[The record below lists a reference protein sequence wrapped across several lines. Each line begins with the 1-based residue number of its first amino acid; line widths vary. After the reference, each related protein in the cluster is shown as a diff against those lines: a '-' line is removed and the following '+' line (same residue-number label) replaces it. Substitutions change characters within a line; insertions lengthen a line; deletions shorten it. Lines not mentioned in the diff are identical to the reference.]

1 MSETQ
6 TTSVAQGVLRPVASA
21 MGAMIQDEM
30 VIFENDG
37 DAFYGLRGAGR
48 RIWTLIAEDAHTADD
63 IVRRLC
69 DEFDGDEALIRQDVA
84 QTIAKLSAHG
94 LIEAH

>member
-1 MSETQ
+1 MSAPHP
-6 TTSVAQGVLRPVASA
+6 VMPAGVLRPIASA

-30 VIFENDG
+30 VIFENDR
-37 DAFYGLRGAGR
+37 DAFFGLRGAGR
-48 RIWTLIAEDAHTADD
+48 RIWTLIAEDAHTAED
-63 IVRRLC
+63 IVQRLC

-84 QTIAKLSAHG
+84 ETIAKLSDHG

>member
-6 TTSVAQGVLRPVASA
+6 AASVAQGILRPVASA

-30 VIFENDG
+30 VIFENDR
-37 DAFYGLRGAGR
+37 DSFYGLRGAGR
-48 RIWTLIAEDAHTADD
+48 RIWTLIAEDAHTAED
-63 IVRRLC
+63 IVQRLC

-84 QTIAKLSAHG
+84 QTIAKLSDHG